1 MVSYKTLICLT
12 VFAVSFATA
21 YVLPNYDAIPEQFRD
36 VIPEE
41 VKNFYTSLTE
51 EDKAVIVDWAKGHEG
66 YATEDEALQALK
78 GKSENLYEK
87 AMAAKDLLLS
97 RINALKPEA
106 KEFLTSTYE
115 TLKSLRPATG
125 TKPDIALIKKTAM
138 SVYEKFNAL
147 SEEAKEDLKTQ
158 FPKTA
163 AILQNEKIQ
172 KLAKGFIESN

>member
-1 MVSYKTLICLT
+1 MASYKSLICLILLGIA
-12 VFAVSFATA
+12 FASA
-21 YVLPNYDAIPEQFRD
+21 YVLPNYDAIPEQFKD

-51 EDKAVIVDWAKGHEG
+51 EDKTVIVEWAKGHEG
-66 YATEDEALQALK
+66 YATEDEALEALK
-78 GKSENLYEK
+78 GKSEKLYEK
-87 AMAAKDLLLS
+87 ALAAKDLLLS

-115 TLKSLRPATG
+115 TLKSLRPAPG
-125 TKPDIALIKKTAM
+125 TKPDIAVLKKTAM
-138 SVYEKFNAL
+138 TVYEKFNAL
-147 SEEAKEDLKTQ
+147 SEEAKEDLKAQ

-163 AILQNEKIQ
+163 ALLQNEKIQ